1 MKFFNIG
8 RRRKSCRRFL
18 HEMFSKKNCFPN
30 YSILLL
36 PFRANIDLFFHGYG
50 FWLSRYLQDRFR
62 ILIFMQNGPIVQ
74 NSRTFDKFTITAF
87 VTHIFARKKFF
98 RYEGIVYAGSG
109 NDAANIARKLQKL
122 FFYDI

>member
-1 MKFFNIG
+1 
-8 RRRKSCRRFL
+8 
-18 HEMFSKKNCFPN
+18 
-30 YSILLL
+30 
-36 PFRANIDLFFHGYG
+36 
-50 FWLSRYLQDRFR
+50 
-62 ILIFMQNGPIVQ
+62 MQNGPIVQ